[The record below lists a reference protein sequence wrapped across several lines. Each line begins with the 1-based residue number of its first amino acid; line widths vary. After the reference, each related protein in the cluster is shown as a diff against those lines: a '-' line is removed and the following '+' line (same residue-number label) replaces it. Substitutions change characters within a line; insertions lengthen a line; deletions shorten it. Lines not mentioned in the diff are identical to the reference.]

1 MEEQSRRY
9 NKSEIDDLEDFR
21 QNWLSELQTSKSL
34 PKTASEK
41 EKSPREIIDDA
52 VALYYQAAQYEDDG
66 DMSGATILFRKAYR
80 MDPDLDRHV
89 RELLAEETKN
99 KPEFRKEN
107 LPEFTK
113 DFINEFSS
121 ILKIGLE
128 TNWNCSGYELLE
140 PDSFKQ
146 KTHLLDL
153 PDECLS
159 TILQHLVGRRMDLL
173 SLNQFMQTCKYA
185 SMKVDQNH
193 YLWSLI
199 AKRSVFGNS
208 EPTSANSSNN
218 QIQQILESKIG
229 QSAKHSSM
237 PIGKYILKKLSF
249 LRFHGVYVS
258 RCTYFRDGEPDL
270 DGFYKPFHHVVYYRL
285 VMFYED
291 YKNRGDQLKCINF
304 TAALEPQEIFSKM
317 MNFIK
322 NGVSEEGMTHGNV
335 VSELCFEEDDTEDY
349 SRNSQKINKSGCFMR
364 LTADLKPC
372 NADKTPNRI
381 NGQRITWLIRK
392 KKLIWAGHTISNV
405 NLVNPDRSIAQDFFK
420 TSNRETYPDMTF
432 TPVKLLRGGEET
444 VFVNKKL

>member
-21 QNWLSELQTSKSL
+21 QNWLSELQTSTSL
-34 PKTASEK
+34 PKTSS
-41 EKSPREIIDDA
+41 EKSPSELIDDA
-52 VALYYQAAQYEDDG
+52 VALYYQAAQSEDDG
-66 DMSGATILFRKAYR
+66 DMSGAVILLRKAYR

-89 RELLAEETKN
+89 RELLAEENKN
-99 KPEFRKEN
+99 TPEPRKEN
-107 LPEFTK
+107 LPEFTI
-113 DFINEFSS
+113 DFLNEFSRM
-121 ILKIGLE
+121 KIESE
-128 TNWNCSGYELLE
+128 TDWNCNGYELLE
-140 PDSFKQ
+140 PESFKQ

-173 SLNQFMQTCKYA
+173 SLNEFVKSCKYA
-185 SMKVDQNH
+185 SKKVDQNH

-208 EPTSANSSNN
+208 GPACVDSSNN
-218 QIQQILESKIG
+218 RVQKILESKIG
-229 QSAKHSSM
+229 QSATNSSM
-237 PIGKYILKKLSF
+237 PVGKYILKKLSF

-270 DGFYKPFHHVVYYRL
+270 NGFYKPFHHVVYYRL

-291 YKNRGDQLKCINF
+291 WENGGDQLKCVNF

-322 NGVSEEGMTHGNV
+322 NGISEEGMTHGDV
-335 VSELCFEEDDTEDY
+335 VSELCFEEDDESSDY
-349 SRNSQKINKSGCFMR
+349 SRNSQKINKSGCFMK

-372 NADKTPNRI
+372 NADKTPNKI
-381 NGQRITWLIRK
+381 CGQRITWLIRK

-405 NLVNPDRSIAQDFFK
+405 NLDAPDRSIAQDFFK
-420 TSNRETYPDMTF
+420 TSSRETYPDMTF

-444 VFVNKKL
+444 IFVNKKL

>member
-9 NKSEIDDLEDFR
+9 NKSDIDDLEDFR
-21 QNWLSELQTSKSL
+21 QNWLSELQTSQSL
-34 PKTASEK
+34 PKTTP

-80 MDPDLDRHV
+80 MDPDLDLHL
-89 RELLAEETKN
+89 RELLDEESKN
-99 KPEFRKEN
+99 KPRKENSMN

-113 DFINEFSS
+113 DFINEFSNM
-121 ILKIGLE
+121 KVGLE
-128 TNWNCSGYELLE
+128 NNWNCDGYELLE
-140 PDSFKQ
+140 PESFKQ

-159 TILQHLVGRRMDLL
+159 TILQFLVGRRMDFL

-208 EPTSANSSNN
+208 EPTSTNSSNN
-218 QIQQILESKIG
+218 QVQKILESKIG
-229 QSAKHSSM
+229 QSAKNSSM

-291 YKNRGDQLKCINF
+291 RQSDQLKCVNF
-304 TAALEPQEIFSKM
+304 TAALEPQEIFSKIV
-317 MNFIK
+317 NFIR
-322 NGVSEEGMTHGNV
+322 NGVSEEGMIHGNV
-335 VSELCFEEDDTEDY
+335 VSELCFEEGDED
-349 SRNSQKINKSGCFMR
+349 SRNSQHINKSGCFMK

-372 NADKTPNRI
+372 NADKTPYKVC
-381 NGQRITWLIRK
+381 GQRITWLIRK
-392 KKLIWAGHTISNV
+392 KKLIWTGHTISNV
-405 NLVNPDRSIAQDFFK
+405 NLAAPDRSIVQDFFK
-420 TSNRETYPDMTF
+420 TSSRETYPDMTF